1 VALSIALSFRSFF
14 SADSVPFDKSDALI
28 R

>member
-1 VALSIALSFRSFF
+1 LCIALSFRPFF